1 MGKNIGNQWDIQ
13 IFPVQY
19 PAKSLGSFSLA
30 ALPLSFCGGFK
41 KATPSIRSKSN
52 STSTK
57 SSRPLRKKIETR
69 RIQFRRHTM
78 DKIIQTGS
86 HIEKGSYQNLI
97 ASFQFFVKVWITI
110 VVLVLIDSLP
120 PEQTVPSRR
129 KPPCHSQPGLG
140 WSSHHKRQSA

>member
-1 MGKNIGNQWDIQ
+1 
-13 IFPVQY
+13 
-19 PAKSLGSFSLA
+19 
-30 ALPLSFCGGFK
+30 
-41 KATPSIRSKSN
+41 
-52 STSTK
+52 
-57 SSRPLRKKIETR
+57 
-69 RIQFRRHTM
+69 M

-110 VVLVLIDSLP
+110 IVLVLIDSLPPEQTVPSRSQTGSHIEKGSYQNLIASFQFFVKVWITIIVLVLIDSLP

-140 WSSHHKRQSA
+140 WSSHHRRQSA